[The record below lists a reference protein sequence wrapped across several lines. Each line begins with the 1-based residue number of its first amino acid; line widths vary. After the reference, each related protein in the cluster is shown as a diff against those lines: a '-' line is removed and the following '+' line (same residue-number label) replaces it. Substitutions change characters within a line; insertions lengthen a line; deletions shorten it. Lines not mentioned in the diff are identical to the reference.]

1 MIFFTSWQL
10 EYFCCEVPER
20 VHFFIVLFLLSIQCS
35 IIYCLVIKLY
45 HIKIK
50 YLNSRSLVWAFYAR
64 FQNLI
69 RGMFSSCDS
78 IRKNIIFAILLSVTS
93 HYCRWSC
100 TFIAMKDSH
109 REKLQEQLTKLIMKV
124 LVSNPQ
130 LHYYQ
135 VSGLSKIRYLFNRS
149 KAHDSGYTTAFRGTY
164 WYLYRVYCWKP
175 AQINSGMDTE
185 TVSAS
190 NIKYQRAGNT
200 PNILILAN
208 RLKSKLKSHISLQ
221 ILSRPPPVTWLKI
234 ECHLI
239 NLDIPVFHCL
249 KRKGFLHVI

>member
-1 MIFFTSWQL
+1 MHLAVKVYYRWLRITIILSKPNFSSSFTLPHVRAEFQGKCSKKSLIVLVVHTIVLTIPIIFFTSWQL

-35 IIYCLVIKLY
+35 TIYCLVLKLY

-50 YLNSRSLVWAFYAR
+50 YLNDGSLIWAFYAR

-69 RGMFSSCDS
+69 PGIFSSCES
-78 IRKNIIFAILLSVTS
+78 TRKNIIFAILLSVTS

-100 TFIAMKDSH
+100 IFIAMKDSH

-135 VSGLSKIRYLFNRS
+135 VSGLSKILYLFNRS
-149 KAHDSGYTTAFRGTY
+149 KGHDSG
-164 WYLYRVYCWKP
+164 WLH
-175 AQINSGMDTE
+175 NSP
-185 TVSAS
+185 
-190 NIKYQRAGNT
+190 QRNV
-200 PNILILAN
+200 L
-208 RLKSKLKSHISLQ
+208 ISLPC
-221 ILSRPPPVTWLKI
+221 LLLKTCTDQQWNGYRDSVRI
-234 ECHLI
+234 
-239 NLDIPVFHCL
+239 
-249 KRKGFLHVI
+249 